1 MKTLRLLA
9 SLTVAATLT
18 VSSVVALDAFAQTA
32 TSASAPAATQ
42 DAPVYGAEL
51 QGFDYPWPVKWFK
64 FHSQR
69 QDVQMA
75 YMDVPPAPQTA
86 NGRTAVLLH
95 GKNYCA
101 ATWGPT
107 IGALSKAGYRVIA
120 MDQIGFC
127 KSTKPDNYQ
136 FTFQQ
141 LAANTHDL
149 LASLG
154 IQNATIIGHSTGGM
168 LGIRY
173 ALQYPDQTEQLVL
186 VDPIGLEDWRAKGV
200 PPVSLDQW
208 YDRELH
214 TSADRIRN
222 YERNTYFA
230 GQWRPDY
237 EPWVQMLAGM
247 FRGPNRARVAWDSAE
262 LYDMILTQPVYYELP
277 QIKAPTLLIIGD
289 KDTTAIGKEFA
300 PPEIRPT
307 LGNYPKLAHEAVAA
321 IPHAKLVEFPAS
333 GHAPQLQET
342 DAFNA
347 ALLRGMVELHSA
359 N

>member
-9 SLTVAATLT
+9 SLTIAATLA
-18 VSSVVALDAFAQTA
+18 VSTAFSFDAFAQT
-32 TSASAPAATQ
+32 SASVPAATQ
-42 DAPVYGAEL
+42 DGPVYGPEL
-51 QGFDYPWPVKWFK
+51 QGFDYPWPVKYFR

-69 QDVQMA
+69 QDMQMA
-75 YMDVPPAPQTA
+75 YMDVAPAQQSA

-101 ATWGPT
+101 ATWGPS
-107 IGALSKAGYRVIA
+107 IGELSKAGYRVIA

-154 IQNATIIGHSTGGM
+154 IQHATIIGHSTGGM

-173 ALQYPDQTEQLVL
+173 ALQYADQTEQLVL

-247 FRGPNRARVAWDSAE
+247 FRGPDRARVAWDSAE
-262 LYDMILTQPVYYELP
+262 LYDMILTQPVYYELSHI
-277 QIKAPTLLIIGD
+277 QAPTLLIIGD

-300 PPEIRPT
+300 PPEIRAT
-307 LGNYPKLAHEAVAA
+307 LGNYPRLAREAVAT
-321 IPHAKLVEFPAS
+321 IPHAQLVEFPAS

-347 ALLRGMVELHSA
+347 ALLKGMAELNHA